1 MVEISEGTNEV
12 AVFPF
17 SMGRSSWAGP
27 SVFDDLDRL
36 LWPVPPQPEALT
48 SVVRGSQV
56 LPAPEPPEL
65 QCLEASSQ
73 NGEGS
78 CLMKALP

>member
-1 MVEISEGTNEV
+1 MVEVSEGTNEV
-12 AVFPF
+12 AIFPF
-17 SMGRSSWAGP
+17 SMGQSSWAGP

-56 LPAPEPPEL
+56 LPAPEPRDFSIL
-65 QCLEASSQ
+65 KLHHKTAR
-73 NGEGS
+73 
-78 CLMKALP
+78 ALAL

>member
-17 SMGRSSWAGP
+17 SKGQSSWAGP
-27 SVFDDLDRL
+27 SVFDDIDQL
-36 LWPVPPQPEALT
+36 LRPVRPQPEALT
-48 SVVRGSQV
+48 RVVGGGQG

-65 QCLEASSQ
+65 QFLEASLQ
-73 NGEGS
+73 NSKGS
-78 CLMKALP
+78 CLVNALP